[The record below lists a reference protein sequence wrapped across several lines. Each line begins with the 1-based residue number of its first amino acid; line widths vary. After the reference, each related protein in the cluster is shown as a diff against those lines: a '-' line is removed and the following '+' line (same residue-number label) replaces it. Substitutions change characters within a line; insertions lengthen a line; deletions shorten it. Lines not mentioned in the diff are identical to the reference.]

1 LYGLYKAAK
10 DGAPPTDPSELSP
23 SVEVNGIADGG
34 GSESPALK
42 QYQAWKDSSSNFSQ
56 FEAQKY
62 FILTLKTLLP
72 DWDYLLE

>member
-10 DGAPPTDPSELSP
+10 DGAPPTDAPELSGGDA
-23 SVEVNGIADGG
+23 NGGG
-34 GSESPALK
+34 DVGSGSESPALK